1 MKLKSKFKLKSIEDI
16 ALQFIKQNDPQ
27 PTNVIETNKT
37 IIDQKFFIKKY
48 TNLKNES
55 MLTQSFEKL
64 VPCDENNEKQNS
76 KNKVKL
82 IKFYKLPQ
90 KDLCDDEELPFTAD
104 TDDRNSYNNPSK
116 TCSQKSLKNSNVV
129 SSIKLREVRLLKN
142 DDNDIFA
149 VNYQNMYDCINQ
161 IYYPLLQNLETISSL
176 KSTTDITL
184 SKIDY
189 CVLHSSVFELYKS
202 NTPNNIIEFVEELK
216 IYENIEFSL
225 ILFILHIILEAKIEY
240 LDNISE
246 EDIIIIYQ
254 NSYLSLQKLYEIII
268 LFLLNNEYNNNNNNT
283 VLGNDFIKSK
293 TMKNEN
299 NISYL
304 ELCSNSIKDFY
315 KFVPRPNNIEQ
326 IITKINENMF
336 LIVKLLTDSINVLI
350 SNLIIFKHESGNLEN
365 PDEEEA
371 LFLNGYI
378 ENNTINSNIQKEKV
392 FLSKEFNDQY
402 NSFKTMFLFCTDHK
416 DNSLKIFNKDNNVEH
431 KFSNTN
437 NNALNL
443 SSELTSSKILKKF
456 TSIFSSFKEINNC
469 FLLYYSN
476 FKILLEKNKVKPPFL
491 PPLDTKKYEYTLV
504 VDLDET
510 LVHYIE
516 EENRAY
522 VQVRPYADYFLSEMS
537 KHFEIV
543 IFTAAAE
550 DYADIV
556 LNELDK
562 NKEITYKLYRKHTEQ
577 LNGIFIK
584 DLSKL
589 GRDLAKVCII
599 DNNKDNFSLQPEN
612 GLHICSFLGDQND
625 DELYLLCG
633 DLQKIIDSKKS
644 DIRPIIKEIDGI
656 MKKRY
661 EKKDV
666 ILE

>member
-1 MKLKSKFKLKSIEDI
+1 MKLQSKFKFKSIEEI
-16 ALQFIKQNDPQ
+16 ALQFIKQNEPQ
-27 PTNVIETNKT
+27 TSNVIETNKT
-37 IIDQKFFIKKY
+37 LVDKKFYIKKY
-48 TNLKNES
+48 TNLKNSES
-55 MLTQSFEKL
+55 TLTQSYEKL
-64 VPCDENNEKQNS
+64 VPCEEISNS

-82 IKFYKLPQ
+82 IKFFKLPQ
-90 KDLCDDEELPFTAD
+90 KDLCDDEDFPFTAD
-104 TDDRNSYNNPSK
+104 TEDENINHKPSK
-116 TCSQKSLKNSNVV
+116 TCSQKSLKNNNVV
-129 SSIKLREVRLLKN
+129 SSIKLREVRTLKN
-142 DDNDIFA
+142 DDNNIFA

-176 KSTTDITL
+176 KSTTDNTL
-184 SKIDY
+184 SRIDY
-189 CVLHSSVFELYKS
+189 CVSHSSVFELFKT
-202 NTPNNIIEFVEELK
+202 NTPNNIIEFIEELK

-225 ILFILHIILEAKIEY
+225 ILFILHITLEAKIEY

-268 LFLLNNEYNNNNNNT
+268 LFLLNNEYNNSNT
-283 VLGNDFIKSK
+283 NIELGSDFIRSK
-293 TMKNEN
+293 AMKNETN
-299 NISYL
+299 VSYV

-326 IITKINENMF
+326 IINKINENMF

-350 SNLIIFKHESGNLEN
+350 SNLIIFKHESGNLDN
-365 PDEEEA
+365 PDEEEI
-371 LFLNGYI
+371 LFLSGYI
-378 ENNTINSNIQKEKV
+378 ENNTLNSCQKEKT
-392 FLSKEFNDQY
+392 FLSKEFSDQY
-402 NSFKTMFLFCTDHK
+402 NTFKTMFLFCTNHK
-416 DNSLKIFNKDNNVEH
+416 DNSQKIFNKDNNIES
-431 KFSNTN
+431 KSNTN
-437 NNALNL
+437 NNPLNL
-443 SSELTSSKILKKF
+443 SSDITSSEILKKF
-456 TSIFSSFKEINNC
+456 TTIFASYTEINTY

-491 PPLDTKKYEYTLV
+491 PPIDSKKYEYTLV

-522 VQVRPYADYFLSEMS
+522 VQVRPYADYFLTEMS
-537 KHFEIV
+537 KNFEIV

-562 NKEITYKLYRKHTEQ
+562 NNEITYKLYRKHTEQ

-589 GRDLAKVCII
+589 GRDLSKVCII

-625 DELYLLCG
+625 DELYLLCE
-633 DLQKIIDSKKS
+633 DLQKIISSKKS

-666 ILE
+666 VLE